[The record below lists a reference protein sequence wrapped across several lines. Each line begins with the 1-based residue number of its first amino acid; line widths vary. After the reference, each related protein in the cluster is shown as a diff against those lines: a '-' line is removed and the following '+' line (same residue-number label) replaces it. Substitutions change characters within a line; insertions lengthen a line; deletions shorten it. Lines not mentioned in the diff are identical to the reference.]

1 MRAVC
6 NSQFM
11 QRNKHTNTE
20 TSAVKVARENEFKPY
35 TLYRRSYKSENTPEY
50 GFGDFPETII
60 SPVLSVNAKSLRSAQ
75 NQFKKIFSGFVR
87 ISFSGKFAT
96 YFVTQDGEGSK

>member
-1 MRAVC
+1 M
-6 NSQFM
+6 
-11 QRNKHTNTE
+11 KNTE
-20 TSAVKVARENEFKPY
+20 TSAVRDARDNIFQPY

-75 NQFKKIFSGFVR
+75 NQFKRIFGKHITFSGRF
-87 ISFSGKFAT
+87 T
-96 YFVTQDGEGSK
+96 THFVTQDMESSK

>member
-1 MRAVC
+1 MNRT
-6 NSQFM
+6 
-11 QRNKHTNTE
+11 HTNTE
-20 TSAVKVARENEFKPY
+20 TSAVKVARENEFQPY

-75 NQFKKIFSGFVR
+75 YQFKRMLGAR
-87 ISFSGKFAT
+87 ISFSGRFAT
-96 YFVTQDGEGSK
+96 YFVTQDNESSK

>member
-1 MRAVC
+1 
-6 NSQFM
+6 M
-11 QRNKHTNTE
+11 QTKHTAENTE
-20 TSAVKVARENEFKPY
+20 TSAVKDARENELQPY

-75 NQFKKIFSGFVR
+75 NQFKKLFGWKR
-87 ISFSGKFAT
+87 ISFSGRFAT
-96 YFVTQDGEGSK
+96 YFVTQVNEESK